1 MLRKAENCNCSCLTR
16 ILRKVWTDA
25 DSFRCRLQFALG
37 VQSSQFFLG
46 NGFREIGMPNYLI
59 ALKSHAQFQR
69 KNEFVSRPCV
79 RHPTRSFRATPSY
92 SEKSVSGRCRS
103 PLQFAVAVRRCRSQ
117 CAVRCCSSQ
126 LFSAFSVLLSVPAVA
141 VVFFGLW
148 AFSSHPSTPCT
159 ATRSVS
165 SENGFCTK
173 LASPLP
179 VKRAIAS
186 C

>member
-92 SEKSVSGRCRS
+92 FCKFCFRQFEFAVAVRRCSS
-103 PLQFAVAVRRCRSQ
+103 PLQFAVAVR
-117 CAVRCCSSQ
+117 
-126 LFSAFSVLLSVPAVA
+126 SAQFAVA
-141 VVFFGLW
+141 VLSCSQHSQCFSASQQLPLSSSAFGPFPL
-148 AFSSHPSTPCT
+148 TP
-159 ATRSVS
+159 APPAPQPA
-165 SENGFCTK
+165 
-173 LASPLP
+173 ASPA
-179 VKRAIAS
+179 RTAS
-186 C
+186 AQNSQAPCR